1 MSKTSFKAFIEKEK
15 SVDSRIKS
23 INWEER
29 KNLYLYRLKTLFRD
43 VEVFLRQF
51 TESNDIQIKKGKKR
65 IEEDYIG
72 KYEVPVLRIQLYE
85 KYATLVPVGTLM
97 IGTPGCVDLVGEIE
111 TIRFALAD
119 KNEDHPQPPTSFSLI
134 WLEEDDKNEEI
145 RTQDCRKC
153 DYVWKIMTA
162 PPYIRY
168 LELNEDSFLSA
179 LQEVLDA

>member
-1 MSKTSFKAFIEKEK
+1 MSKSSFKDFVEKEK

-23 INWEER
+23 IDWEER
-29 KNLYLYRLKTLFRD
+29 KNLYLDRLMTLFRD
-43 VEVFLRQF
+43 VKIFLRQF
-51 TESNDIQIKKGKKR
+51 TKSNDIQIKKGKIR
-65 IEEDYIG
+65 IKEDYIG
-72 KYEVPVLRIQLYE
+72 EYEVPVLRIQLYE
-85 KYATLVPVGTLM
+85 KHATLVPVGTLM

-119 KNEDHPQPPTSFSLI
+119 KDEDHPQSRTAFSLI

-145 RTQDCRKC
+145 RTQECRKC
-153 DYVWKIMTA
+153 EYVWKIMTD

-179 LQEVLDA
+179 LQKVLDA